1 MQKIAGIS
9 EAGQGPTVCGA
20 QGAGR
25 VCKTRM
31 KRTSVKQEPDRKGE
45 VCAAAFGF
53 A

>member
-9 EAGQGPTVCGA
+9 EAGQGPTVWRA
-20 QGAGR
+20 QGVAG

-31 KRTSVKQEPDRKGE
+31 KCASVKQEPDRKGE
-45 VCAAAFGF
+45 MRAAAFGF